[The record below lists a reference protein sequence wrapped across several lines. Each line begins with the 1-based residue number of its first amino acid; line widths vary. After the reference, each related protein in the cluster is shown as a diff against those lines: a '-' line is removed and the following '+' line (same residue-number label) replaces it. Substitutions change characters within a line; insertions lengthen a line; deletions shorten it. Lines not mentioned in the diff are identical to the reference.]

1 MLEKL
6 KIIDLTRVLDE
17 YLPVYADDQY
27 QDPDYVTE
35 TWCTVETQG
44 YWVSKL
50 SLGTQTGTHID
61 APAHFK
67 AGGETLDTL
76 PVQQLL
82 GRYFLIDLNR
92 IVPNRS
98 IGDLLKDFSN
108 EKILFLQSSG
118 EAEISAVQLEQLCS
132 LTAKVWVLVG
142 TVEVR
147 DKRPLYFHRHIAER
161 GVFLIEDLDSDAA
174 QTVEP
179 GGELIALPLRLSGL
193 SGSPCRVLVLQ

>member
-76 PVQQLL
+76 PVQRLM
-82 GRYFLIDLNR
+82 GPYFLIDLDR

-98 IGDLLKDFSN
+98 IGDLLKDFSS
-108 EKILFLQSSG
+108 EGILFLQSSG
-118 EAEISAVQLEQLCS
+118 EAEISMA
-132 LTAKVWVLVG
+132 
-142 TVEVR
+142 
-147 DKRPLYFHRHIAER
+147 
-161 GVFLIEDLDSDAA
+161 
-174 QTVEP
+174 
-179 GGELIALPLRLSGL
+179 
-193 SGSPCRVLVLQ
+193 